1 MRQVVLEGREL
12 SSQAALHDA
21 LAELFGFPPFYGRNW
36 DALWDVL
43 EDSDL
48 NNVLAPTEL
57 VWRDSS
63 VFERADP
70 DGFATAQRI
79 FAETSCPVTLR
90 LS

>member
-48 NNVLAPTEL
+48 NNVQAPP
-57 VWRDSS
+57 DPAPPASS
-63 VFERADP
+63 DRRNEILKLP
-70 DGFATAQRI
+70 SKI
-79 FAETSCPVTLR
+79 
-90 LS
+90 